1 MPNTDQIQV
10 RYLPKFNKNVYNDDP
25 PFYINN
31 IADSNEPIKSSSSPP
46 VETQDADVDA
56 VKKYSLK
63 KPFVPS
69 RMMLLNIF
77 HYFGFNSLTTVTTTA
92 DTTKTSTTGSV
103 DDLRW
108 NPSAT
113 TILSSSQV
121 SAPNGLYIDSNNTLY
136 VVDATPN
143 AVQKYRIEKFSGGSL
158 SATTVA
164 GINGSTGSTLSAFNG
179 IRYITVDSTN
189 AYVYAADFYNHRIMR
204 YSTSSTSGTNGV
216 VAAGDSGGGYANTTL
231 FYPWGFGQY
240 QSVSNDLFIT
250 SYYGHTVIR
259 WTSDASSG
267 YYIAGVLGAS
277 GKTPILV
284 SNPMSIKVDSYL
296 NMYVADS
303 GNSRI
308 QMFCANNQTGITIDG
323 TVVGGSG
330 AAQLTA
336 PRTIVFDSAM
346 NLYVSDRGNSRVQKF
361 YQL

>member
-1 MPNTDQIQV
+1 
-10 RYLPKFNKNVYNDDP
+10 
-25 PFYINN
+25 
-31 IADSNEPIKSSSSPP
+31 
-46 VETQDADVDA
+46 
-56 VKKYSLK
+56 
-63 KPFVPS
+63 
-69 RMMLLNIF
+69 MMLLNIF

-92 DTTKTSTTGSV
+92 DTTKTSTT
-103 DDLRW
+103 
-108 NPSAT
+108 
-113 TILSSSQV
+113 
-121 SAPNGLYIDSNNTLY
+121 
-136 VVDATPN
+136 
-143 AVQKYRIEKFSGGSL
+143 EKFSGGSL

-330 AAQLTA
+330 AAQLNA